1 MTARHCF
8 GTDVRLSG
16 LNARETL
23 WEGSRYLL
31 ASALALAVDAG
42 TYVALIRLAG
52 IHYLVSAPIGFGIGV
67 ILIYH
72 LSTHWVFRDRRL
84 SDARREFAIFVFI
97 GILGLLLNELII
109 FLGVDRLALSYELAK
124 VASAGIVFGFNFSA
138 RKLLLFTRL

>member
-1 MTARHCF
+1 MLCF

-16 LNARETL
+16 LNARDTL
-23 WEGSRYLL
+23 WEGSRYLF

-42 TYVALIRLAG
+42 TYVALIRLG
-52 IHYLVSAPIGFGIGV
+52 GVQYLVSAPLGFVLGV
-67 ILIYH
+67 IVIYF
-72 LSTHWVFRDRRL
+72 LSTRWVFRERRI
-84 SDARREFAIFVFI
+84 SDARREFVIFVFI

-124 VASAGIVFGFNFSA
+124 IASAGIVFSFNFGA